1 MTDMYKVPEKITK
14 IVKGT
19 QAKYLFC
26 EASKLI
32 YEVETENYKYEFSID
47 QSDRNDIRNA
57 TFNRHEKAIHL
68 MRYINKAIKEQT
80 LTWTKL

>member
-1 MTDMYKVPEKITK
+1 MYKVPEKITK

-32 YEVETENYKYEFSID
+32 YEVETEDYVYEFSID
-47 QSDRNDIRNA
+47 QSDRNDIGNA

-68 MRYINKAIKEQT
+68 MRWIRMCSENQT
-80 LTWTKL
+80 LKWVKK